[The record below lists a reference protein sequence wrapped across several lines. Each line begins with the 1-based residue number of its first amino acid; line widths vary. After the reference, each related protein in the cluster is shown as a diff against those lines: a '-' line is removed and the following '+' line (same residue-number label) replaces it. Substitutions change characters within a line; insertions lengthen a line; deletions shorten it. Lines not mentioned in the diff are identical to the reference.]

1 MSNVDTTSFARI
13 LLGAMGQG
21 ADIFNRASSG
31 AQSII
36 DSRDNRAFRDRAF
49 AAQESQRAFGND
61 LALKDQAIQQAAA
74 DRSAQQFPLA
84 QRMMQ
89 VQSEIQ
95 AANLQEME
103 QQQRT
108 RSTMQQFLAPR
119 VAERI
124 RATSAR
130 KYGAPAFKDEMFAYA
145 VANGDVEPQS
155 LTWMMQQ
162 LDGERDLDDLR
173 DAAKKHRSLL
183 EGTRR
188 SSAASPEAKA
198 QADALL
204 IMLESENPKVLEKA
218 VMQAAEAQQQQA
230 MQAQRSQLAGMVASG
245 GQLTPEQSLIVMDD
259 PALRRMQEQAGR
271 VVDPAQQAAA
281 DEAEAADL
289 IALGMPPEKAMP
301 YVRAKRAG
309 NMTASQAPMGGGVDQ
324 TAFLRKQVEDR
335 QAQYNFALDR
345 AKAAGLFR
353 KGGDSAAYP
362 LLDTADVPN
371 DPADPKR
378 QAYAALIQ
386 AQRGL
391 ERSMADL
398 ANAQNAP
405 GSQGLPRSSSNPAAG
420 AKQMVDQVR
429 DALIQRL
436 GRPPTREEMKAALS
450 TQSPQPQ

>member
-173 DAAKKHRSLL
+173 EAAKKHRSLL

-198 QADALL
+198 QSDALL

-230 MQAQRSQLAGMVASG
+230 MQAQRSQLAGMVAGG

-259 PALRRMQEQAGR
+259 PALRRMQEQANRPMAPDPQR
-271 VVDPAQQAAA
+271 V
-281 DEAEAADL
+281 
-289 IALGMPPEKAMP
+289 
-301 YVRAKRAG
+301 
-309 NMTASQAPMGGGVDQ
+309 
-324 TAFLRKQVEDR
+324 
-335 QAQYNFALDR
+335 
-345 AKAAGLFR
+345 AGLFQR
-353 KGGDSAAYP
+353 YNVGDPAARAELIQLGQITPSAAFGGQRDAGVDRTAIKDEIAVLDDQIKDLSTSLKGKLNP
-362 LLDTADVPN
+362 DGTVTGEVTGKGVFNLRDSDAAQVEAMATRLQELTARRDEARNRLLNGGQSKSGGPVLLSELD
-371 DPADPKR
+371 
-378 QAYAALIQ
+378 AA
-386 AQRGL
+386 R
-391 ERSMADL
+391 
-398 ANAQNAP
+398 
-405 GSQGLPRSSSNPAAG
+405 
-420 AKQMVDQVR
+420 AKQTIDQIR
-429 DALIQRL
+429 DALTRQL
-436 GRPPTREEMKAALS
+436 GRLPTRDEVKAAMS
-450 TQSPQPQ
+450 TQSQPPQGPR

>member
-173 DAAKKHRSLL
+173 EAAKKHRSLL

-198 QADALL
+198 QSDALL

-230 MQAQRSQLAGMVASG
+230 MQAQRSQLAGVVAGG

-259 PALRRMQEQAGR
+259 PALRRMQEQANR
-271 VVDPAQQAAA
+271 PQITPEQQAAEDEAAAQNIHVLRGVPLPQARAFVALRRQDMAGLDSMPTRQQNTSAA
-281 DEAEAADL
+281 DEKRRLDEMWQQATRLNQAAEAIQETNPTRAAEMKAQSRQLQQQVIASQGQSQQTEPVLLSKVDEQRTLESMKQKIKAFRAQNGRAPTEDEL
-289 IALGMPPEKAMP
+289 IALE
-301 YVRAKRAG
+301 
-309 NMTASQAPMGGGVDQ
+309 TQ
-324 TAFLRKQVEDR
+324 QVGTP
-335 QAQYNFALDR
+335 Q
-345 AKAAGLFR
+345 
-353 KGGDSAAYP
+353 
-362 LLDTADVPN
+362 VP
-371 DPADPKR
+371 R
-378 QAYAALIQ
+378 
-386 AQRGL
+386 
-391 ERSMADL
+391 
-398 ANAQNAP
+398 
-405 GSQGLPRSSSNPAAG
+405 
-420 AKQMVDQVR
+420 
-429 DALIQRL
+429 
-436 GRPPTREEMKAALS
+436 
-450 TQSPQPQ
+450 